1 MPRRAI
7 TKSMI
12 PAVQTTTAP
21 TAAPAKKEESRSVL
35 ADSLLSGVGSGVGF
49 SLGNA
54 LFKSF
59 LTATPAP
66 IHDPTVLANECD
78 EVKKQFVK
86 CCEKYDRATCKD
98 ILGYNKCPVD

>member
-1 MPRRAI
+1 MPRRAL
-7 TKSMI
+7 TKSI
-12 PAVQTTTAP
+12 LPAVQTTTSAP
-21 TAAPAKKEESRSVL
+21 PVAPAKKDESRSIL
-35 ADSLLSGVGSGVGF
+35 ADSLISGVGSGVGF

-66 IHDPTVLANECD
+66 IHDCD
-78 EVKKQFVK
+78 DVKKQFVK
-86 CCEKYDRATCKD
+86 CCEKYDRDTCKD